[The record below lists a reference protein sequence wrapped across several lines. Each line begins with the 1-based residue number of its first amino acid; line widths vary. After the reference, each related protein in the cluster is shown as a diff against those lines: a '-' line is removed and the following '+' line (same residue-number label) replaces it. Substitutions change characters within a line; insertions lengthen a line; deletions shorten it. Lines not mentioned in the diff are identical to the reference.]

1 MISVDEVLADQPA
14 YALRAAPNLAV
25 ELCGLMEADGGMR
38 ARRGD
43 EQRICAT
50 VLALLVLV
58 EAEDREGTG
67 VYRRHIERL
76 IAFLE
81 NTGLDAL
88 GVQERHLA
96 HEVIQ
101 AARRQAPITGPWK
114 EMAQELVEDGLVR
127 SGDLWRAVKVALA

>member
-1 MISVDEVLADQPA
+1 
-14 YALRAAPNLAV
+14 
-25 ELCGLMEADGGMR
+25 
-38 ARRGD
+38 
-43 EQRICAT
+43 
-50 VLALLVLV
+50 VLV

-67 VYRRHIERL
+67 VYQRHIERL

-101 AARRQAPITGPWK
+101 AVRRRAPITGPWK
-114 EMAQELVEDGLVR
+114 EMAYELVEDGLVC
-127 SGDLWRAVKVALA
+127 SGELWRVVKMALA